1 MNKAAALRELEWNKV
16 AAGEWMKKA
25 KARGLVDK
33 DGNLTRSAIS
43 AGCWHGTTV
52 EADTEKIGKEST
64 IEVLRLLVELPG
76 GTMKYKV
83 VAVDRHGLPA
93 LPKQHGRRKPHVSK
107 QKLTIR
113 SRTINFFRSLFV
125 KHTANLAA
133 ASEAEGKPFEGTPQ
147 ADMPKLGLR
156 ASSMAAD
163 QVARDA
169 RDKRRRKR
177 NQQILSRK
185 INYGLLPGN
194 TNTAHFTK

>member
-16 AAGEWMKKA
+16 ADGERMKKA

-33 DGNLTRSAIS
+33 EGNLTRFAIS
-43 AGCWHGTTV
+43 GGCWRGTV
-52 EADTEKIGKEST
+52 EVADTEMIGKEPT
-64 IEVLRLLVELPG
+64 IAVLRLLVELPG
-76 GTMKYKV
+76 DTMKYKV

-107 QKLTIR
+107 KQLTIR

-125 KHTANLAA
+125 KHNANLEAA
-133 ASEAEGKPFEGTPQ
+133 AGAEDKPFDGTPQ
-147 ADMPKLGLR
+147 ADAAKLGLR
-156 ASSMAAD
+156 ASSLAAE

-194 TNTAHFTK
+194 TNTVHFSK